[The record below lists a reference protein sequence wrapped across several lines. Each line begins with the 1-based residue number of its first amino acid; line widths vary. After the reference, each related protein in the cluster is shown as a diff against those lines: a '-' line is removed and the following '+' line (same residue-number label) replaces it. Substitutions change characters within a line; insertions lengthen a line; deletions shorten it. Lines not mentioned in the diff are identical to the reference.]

1 MGSSVFSFVQ
11 KAQKVRFL
19 VYILAHFAMAVETK
33 IFLSKK
39 KKTIMSEY
47 RSPLVEPEPVP
58 EPVKATESPV
68 PEKVDEVNPEISKS
82 AHSVESV
89 KESDSSES
97 DEEFSDCESEDEIQT
112 DPRFFHSSVPCT
124 HQAHYIWLSHPK
136 RRLPWAFTDSQLGWS
151 PYQHPLYQTSNNV
164 YGAIPTRLGA
174 LPVTYHGKVPI
185 FSMSYRQI
193 EVMENCGMYK
203 NHGLNTSLDSSKVY
217 DDPRL

>member
-1 MGSSVFSFVQ
+1 MTTS
-11 KAQKVRFL
+11 RF
-19 VYILAHFAMAVETK
+19 
-33 IFLSKK
+33 
-39 KKTIMSEY
+39 
-47 RSPLVEPEPVP
+47 
-58 EPVKATESPV
+58 
-68 PEKVDEVNPEISKS
+68 
-82 AHSVESV
+82 
-89 KESDSSES
+89 
-97 DEEFSDCESEDEIQT
+97 EFI
-112 DPRFFHSSVPCT
+112 
-124 HQAHYIWLSHPK
+124 QAHYIWLSHPK
-136 RRLPWAFTDSQLGWS
+136 RRLPWAFTDSQLGWSPFELPWS

>member
-1 MGSSVFSFVQ
+1 MRGKPILKKVTRILPTGSFPLFSIRVSSVFSFVQ
-11 KAQKVRFL
+11 KVQKVRFL
-19 VYILAHFAMAVETK
+19 VYFLAHFAMAVETK

-58 EPVKATESPV
+58 EPVKVKEPPV

-124 HQAHYIWLSHPK
+124 HQVRVQDFETLKMKS
-136 RRLPWAFTDSQLGWS
+136 RL
-151 PYQHPLYQTSNNV
+151 YNNIIYLYNKLV
-164 YGAIPTRLGA
+164 
-174 LPVTYHGKVPI
+174 
-185 FSMSYRQI
+185 
-193 EVMENCGMYK
+193 
-203 NHGLNTSLDSSKVY
+203 
-217 DDPRL
+217 

>member
-1 MGSSVFSFVQ
+1 
-11 KAQKVRFL
+11 
-19 VYILAHFAMAVETK
+19 MAVETK

-58 EPVKATESPV
+58 EPVKVKEPPV

-124 HQAHYIWLSHPK
+124 HQVRVQDFETLKMKSRLYNKLLYYII
-136 RRLPWAFTDSQLGWS
+136 
-151 PYQHPLYQTSNNV
+151 YLYNKL
-164 YGAIPTRLGA
+164 I
-174 LPVTYHGKVPI
+174 
-185 FSMSYRQI
+185 
-193 EVMENCGMYK
+193 
-203 NHGLNTSLDSSKVY
+203 
-217 DDPRL
+217 

>member
-1 MGSSVFSFVQ
+1 MGSFVFSFVQ
-11 KAQKVRFL
+11 KAQKVRFFFVL
-19 VYILAHFAMAVETK
+19 FSAPFAMAVETK

-58 EPVKATESPV
+58 ELVKVTESPV
-68 PEKVDEVNPEISKS
+68 PEKVEEVNPEISKS

-97 DEEFSDCESEDEIQT
+97 DEEIQT
-112 DPRFFHSSVPCT
+112 DSRFFHSSVPCT

-136 RRLPWAFTDSQLGWS
+136 RRLPWAFTDSQLGWSPFELPWS

>member
-58 EPVKATESPV
+58 D
-68 PEKVDEVNPEISKS
+68 PEKVEDVNPEISKS
-82 AHSVESV
+82 AHSVDSV
-89 KESDSSES
+89 KDSDSSES

-136 RRLPWAFTDSQLGWS
+136 RR
-151 PYQHPLYQTSNNV
+151 
-164 YGAIPTRLGA
+164 
-174 LPVTYHGKVPI
+174 
-185 FSMSYRQI
+185 
-193 EVMENCGMYK
+193 
-203 NHGLNTSLDSSKVY
+203 
-217 DDPRL
+217 

>member
-1 MGSSVFSFVQ
+1 
-11 KAQKVRFL
+11 
-19 VYILAHFAMAVETK
+19 MAVETK

-47 RSPLVEPEPVP
+47 RSPLVESEPVP
-58 EPVKATESPV
+58 EPVKIKEPPV

-124 HQAHYIWLSHPK
+124 HQVRDL
-136 RRLPWAFTDSQLGWS
+136 
-151 PYQHPLYQTSNNV
+151 
-164 YGAIPTRLGA
+164 
-174 LPVTYHGKVPI
+174 
-185 FSMSYRQI
+185 
-193 EVMENCGMYK
+193 NC
-203 NHGLNTSLDSSKVY
+203 S
-217 DDPRL
+217 RF

>member
-1 MGSSVFSFVQ
+1 MT
-11 KAQKVRFL
+11 
-19 VYILAHFAMAVETK
+19 VETK

-58 EPVKATESPV
+58 EPVKVKEPPV
-68 PEKVDEVNPEISKS
+68 PEKVDDLTLRLNPEISKS

-124 HQAHYIWLSHPK
+124 HQVRVQDFETLEMKS
-136 RRLPWAFTDSQLGWS
+136 RL
-151 PYQHPLYQTSNNV
+151 YNNIIYLYNKL
-164 YGAIPTRLGA
+164 I
-174 LPVTYHGKVPI
+174 
-185 FSMSYRQI
+185 
-193 EVMENCGMYK
+193 
-203 NHGLNTSLDSSKVY
+203 
-217 DDPRL
+217 

>member
-1 MGSSVFSFVQ
+1 
-11 KAQKVRFL
+11 
-19 VYILAHFAMAVETK
+19 MAVETK

-58 EPVKATESPV
+58 EPVKITESPV
-68 PEKVDEVNPEISKS
+68 PEIVEEVNPEISKS

-124 HQAHYIWLSHPK
+124 HQVIPQNLLTNLIIYLYLFRHTISGSVIRNADFRGLSQILNLDGHHLSSLGHLINT
-136 RRLPWAFTDSQLGWS
+136 RSIRLRT
-151 PYQHPLYQTSNNV
+151 TSME
-164 YGAIPTRLGA
+164 RS
-174 LPVTYHGKVPI
+174 LPVWERFLWLITEKFQ
-185 FSMSYRQI
+185 FS
-193 EVMENCGMYK
+193 VCLTDK
-203 NHGLNTSLDSSKVY
+203 LK
-217 DDPRL
+217 